1 MTIATRRD
9 QVLPLQVHRRAQ
21 HRPLMAE
28 HRHQCLALVGRP
40 HADASSRRPVEHDRV
55 VRVLD
60 EARRLASVRVAC
72 AHRDSRR
79 HVQPSHVARLTA
91 TNQQVVV
98 RQELELPWRADA
110 AQTVQLRPLAVVD
123 VQVLRLG

>member
-1 MTIATRRD
+1 M
-9 QVLPLQVHRRAQ
+9 
-21 HRPLMAE
+21 
-28 HRHQCLALVGRP
+28 
-40 HADASSRRPVEHDRV
+40 EHDRV

-91 TNQQVVV
+91 THQQVVV

-123 VQVLRLG
+123 VQVLRLGRREHVPVMQEARVVDAFIRMELAH